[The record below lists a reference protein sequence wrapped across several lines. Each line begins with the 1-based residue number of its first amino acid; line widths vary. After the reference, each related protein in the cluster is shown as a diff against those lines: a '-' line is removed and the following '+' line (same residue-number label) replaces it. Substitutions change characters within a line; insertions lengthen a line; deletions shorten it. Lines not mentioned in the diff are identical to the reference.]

1 MKDAIRPGLEG
12 QVEKK
17 VETRHLAHTLGN
29 KGARV
34 LATPVLIGLLEDAAS
49 RAILSHLPP
58 GTFTVGSFIQVRHLK
73 ATPAGLRVVA
83 RGKLR
88 EVDGRRLVFDVE
100 AYDEVE
106 KIAEGVHERFIVD
119 KERFLAK
126 VKAKKRDRD
135 AVSRAGRT

>member
-1 MKDAIRPGLEG
+1 MEAAIRPGLEG
-12 QVEKK
+12 RVEKR
-17 VETRHLAHTLGN
+17 VEARHLADTLGN

-49 RAILSHLPP
+49 QALLGLLPP
-58 GTFTVGSFIQVRHLK
+58 GTFTVGTLVQVRHLK
-73 ATPAGLRVVA
+73 ATPPGLRVVA
-83 RGKLR
+83 RGRLR

-119 KERFLAK
+119 AERFLAK
-126 VKAKKRDRD
+126 VKAKKRERD
-135 AVSRAGRT
+135 AVSGAGSP